1 MTELAL
7 PQIDR
12 TTVSKKSLIVSQLKK
27 FTNEENVLSENEEIK
42 PYETDGLAAYKQ
54 TPLAV
59 VLPENTKEVS
69 EILKFC
75 NEENIKVIPR
85 GAGTGLSGG
94 ALPLQDAIL
103 LGLGK
108 FNKIL
113 EIDFDN
119 KCVRFS
125 AYIMSNEEQ
134 ATDQVEKDQDSVIT
148 MKQLLEAGVHFGH
161 QSSQWNPAMKEYIY
175 GSRNGIH
182 IIDLQKTLK
191 SFLVAYDFVRD
202 LTSTGKDI
210 LFVGTKKQAQE
221 IIGEEAIKCDMP
233 FVNSRWLGGTLTNF
247 NTIRSRVDY
256 MLQLKRLKDEGEFE
270 NLPKKEQISL
280 NRELAKLEYLLNGI
294 VNMKKMP
301 SALFVVDTK
310 KEDIAIKEAKK
321 IGIPIVGVVDT
332 NSNPNDADYII
343 PSNDDAI
350 RAVKLCVEKIAAAIN
365 EGRLIYSQKVNSG
378 QLQPEEDSLDGPIV
392 ERKAFVFKTNTAE
405 NEQEAVVYSED
416 NPEEKV

>member
-1 MTELAL
+1 
-7 PQIDR
+7 
-12 TTVSKKSLIVSQLKK
+12 
-27 FTNEENVLSENEEIK
+27 
-42 PYETDGLAAYKQ
+42 
-54 TPLAV
+54 
-59 VLPENTKEVS
+59 
-69 EILKFC
+69 
-75 NEENIKVIPR
+75 
-85 GAGTGLSGG
+85 
-94 ALPLQDAIL
+94 
-103 LGLGK
+103 
-108 FNKIL
+108 
-113 EIDFDN
+113 
-119 KCVRFS
+119 
-125 AYIMSNEEQ
+125 MSNEEQ
-134 ATDQVEKDQDSVIT
+134 RTDQVEKDQDSVIT

-321 IGIPIVGVVDT
+321 IGIPIIGVVDT

>member
-1 MTELAL
+1 
-7 PQIDR
+7 
-12 TTVSKKSLIVSQLKK
+12 
-27 FTNEENVLSENEEIK
+27 
-42 PYETDGLAAYKQ
+42 
-54 TPLAV
+54 
-59 VLPENTKEVS
+59 
-69 EILKFC
+69 
-75 NEENIKVIPR
+75 
-85 GAGTGLSGG
+85 
-94 ALPLQDAIL
+94 
-103 LGLGK
+103 
-108 FNKIL
+108 
-113 EIDFDN
+113 
-119 KCVRFS
+119 
-125 AYIMSNEEQ
+125 MSNEEQ

-202 LTSTGKDI
+202 LTSPGKDI

-392 ERKAFVFKTNTAE
+392 ERKDFVFKTNAAE